1 MTVKLLLQLMLH
13 SNIRLLAAPHLGVL
27 PAALACHA
35 SSSVAAV
42 AHLLEP
48 PEAPQPD
55 YCAHCQL
62 MSKAQAVAVAA
73 YCAAAAAGS
82 TWLCTAPCYQQ
93 KSVPL
98 STQERQ
104 PVTQWLHAAVL
115 VALTASQMLHYHLLH
130 QPACCF
136 KSETSCIG
144 RKGISRPCTT
154 SLSAG
159 GQQPPLSLP

>member
-55 YCAHCQL
+55 YCAQCQL
-62 MSKAQAVAVAA
+62 SKAQAVAVAA

-82 TWLCTAPCYQQ
+82 T
-93 KSVPL
+93 
-98 STQERQ
+98 
-104 PVTQWLHAAVL
+104 
-115 VALTASQMLHYHLLH
+115 
-130 QPACCF
+130 
-136 KSETSCIG
+136 
-144 RKGISRPCTT
+144 
-154 SLSAG
+154 
-159 GQQPPLSLP
+159 